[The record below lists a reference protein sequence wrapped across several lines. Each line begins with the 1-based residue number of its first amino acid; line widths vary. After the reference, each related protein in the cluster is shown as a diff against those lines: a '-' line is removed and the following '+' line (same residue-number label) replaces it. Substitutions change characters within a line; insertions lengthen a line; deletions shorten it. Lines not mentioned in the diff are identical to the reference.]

1 MGEEWTEPQGCCR
14 VPATFYHLLDK
25 NYLIFGCLADQEEE
39 KGVWVV
45 GRVGFTGTHQGRVQ
59 SVPVGLREKRQ
70 GQTLEWEKE
79 E

>member
-1 MGEEWTEPQGCCR
+1 M
-14 VPATFYHLLDK
+14 PATFYHLLDK

-45 GRVGFTGTHQGRVQ
+45 GRVGFTGTRQGRVQ
-59 SVPVGLREKRQ
+59 SVSVGLGEKRQ